1 MPFGNRSPDYTY
13 DIVQKLGGSEV
24 QRMSATAL
32 AARVAQSSIHLIS
45 TTNLAVNIR
54 FAFFAVQLVI
64 AALWVIQL
72 LVQGP
77 AA

>member
-1 MPFGNRSPDYTY
+1 
-13 DIVQKLGGSEV
+13 
-24 QRMSATAL
+24 MSATAL